1 MYTSA
6 FNFTKMTEQ
15 AELHKVFK
23 LRYRA
28 YCEEWGFEKPEDHPE
43 GIEYD
48 EYDKHSVHF
57 AATRNSDH
65 LIIGT
70 IRLILNSEKGFP
82 IEKHCKIDE
91 DLSHLN
97 RNKLAEISRLAISK
111 EYLRRAEDSVIFR
124 DKGEYQPE
132 LTQIPI
138 ERRKRQEIVC
148 GLYKCIYKESKKR
161 GLTHWYAV
169 MGKGLYLLLKRFS
182 IPFVPI
188 GPEVDYHG
196 LRTSYVSCIE
206 DIERAVLTQNPE
218 LYSYFIDAPLL

>member
-1 MYTSA
+1 MHRRP
-6 FNFTKMTEQ
+6 FNFTKVTEQ
-15 AELHKVFK
+15 AELRKVFE
-23 LRYRA
+23 LRYRS

-65 LIIGT
+65 LIGT
-70 IRLILNSEKGFP
+70 IRLILNDEKGFP

-91 DLSHLN
+91 DLSRLD

-111 EYLRRAEDSVIFR
+111 EYLRRAEDRIIFNGNR
-124 DKGEYQPE
+124 EHQPE
-132 LTQIPI
+132 FRQIPS

-148 GLYKCIYKESKKR
+148 GLYRCVYTESKRR

-182 IPFVPI
+182 ITFVPI
-188 GPEVDYHG
+188 GPEVNYHG
-196 LRTSYVSCIE
+196 LRTPYVSSIE
-206 DIERAVLTQNPE
+206 DIEREVSLKNPE
-218 LYSYFIDAPLL
+218 LYSYFMDAPLL